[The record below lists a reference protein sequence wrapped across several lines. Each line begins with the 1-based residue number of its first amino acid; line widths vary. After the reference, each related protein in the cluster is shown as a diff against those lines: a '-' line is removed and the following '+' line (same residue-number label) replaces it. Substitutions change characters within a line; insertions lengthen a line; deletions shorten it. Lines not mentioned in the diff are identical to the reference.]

1 MKSSR
6 IHPAAHLYARE
17 YKAGTLSR
25 REFLSR
31 ATMLGVSATAAYG
44 LIGLTAPTPARAEG
58 VRGGTLRVNMETKAM
73 KEPRLWDWTEYA
85 NFCRGWLDYMTIFN
99 RDGSVSGGLI
109 ESWEANADATQ
120 YTLHLRPGVTW
131 NNGDAFSGVDVLHNF
146 DLWADGTVEGNSMA
160 SRVAALQ
167 DPATMKLR
175 EGAVVIIDDT
185 TVQLNLSS
193 PDIAIMAALSDYPA
207 AVVHRSFVGGSDPV
221 ANPIG
226 TGAYLP
232 ESYETGVKGVLV
244 RNPNHNYWR
253 EGGWLDRIEF
263 IDYGTDQTALIA
275 AAESDEID
283 MTYRTDGDYVEIFDA
298 IGWTRSEVVT
308 ANTLA
313 VRFNQ
318 LAAPFDNRDV
328 RKAVQMAV
336 SNALVLE
343 LGIGNMGLLGENHHV
358 CPIHPEYAELPPLV
372 TDPAAAMAMLTAAGH
387 AETEM
392 ELISLD
398 TVWQSSTCDAVAAQM
413 RDAGMNIKR
422 TILPG
427 ATFWNDWTKYPFSAT
442 EWGPRP
448 LGIQIMSL
456 AYKSGAA
463 WNESAF
469 SNAEFDSLLEQGLA
483 IADADARR
491 EIMARMQQIMIDE
504 GVLIQPYWRS
514 VFNHSNG
521 RFANVDVHP
530 FYQIDVHDIYQMA

>member
-1 MKSSR
+1 
-6 IHPAAHLYARE
+6 
-17 YKAGTLSR
+17 
-25 REFLSR
+25 
-31 ATMLGVSATAAYG
+31 
-44 LIGLTAPTPARAEG
+44 
-58 VRGGTLRVNMETKAM
+58 
-73 KEPRLWDWTEYA
+73 
-85 NFCRGWLDYMTIFN
+85 
-99 RDGSVSGGLI
+99 
-109 ESWEANADATQ
+109 
-120 YTLHLRPGVTW
+120 
-131 NNGDAFSGVDVLHNF
+131 
-146 DLWADGTVEGNSMA
+146 
-160 SRVAALQ
+160 
-167 DPATMKLR
+167 
-175 EGAVVIIDDT
+175 
-185 TVQLNLSS
+185 
-193 PDIAIMAALSDYPA
+193 MAALSDYPA
-207 AVVHRSFVGGSDPV
+207 AVVHRSFTGGDPV

-232 ESYETGVKGVLV
+232 EVYETGVRGVLV
-244 RNPNHNYWR
+244 RNPNHDYWR

-263 IDYGTDQTALIA
+263 LDYGTDQTALVA
-275 AAESDEID
+275 AAEGGEID
-283 MTYRTDGDYVEIFDA
+283 LTYRTDGDYIDIFDA
-298 IGWTRSEVVT
+298 IGWVRSEVVT

-318 LAAPFDNRDV
+318 DSPPFDNREV
-328 RKAVQMAV
+328 RRAVQMAV
-336 SNALVLE
+336 NNALVLE
-343 LGIGNMGLLGENHHV
+343 LGIGGLGLLGENHHV

-372 TDPAAAMAMLTAAGH
+372 TDPAAAMEMLTAAGH

-398 TVWQSSTCDAVAAQM
+398 TVWQSNTCDAVAAQM
-413 RDAGMNIKR
+413 RDAGMNITR

-463 WNESAF
+463 WNETAF

-521 RFANVDVHP
+521 QFANVDVHP
-530 FYQIDVHDIYQMA
+530 FYQIDVHDIYRLA